1 MITQRCK
8 EHCDSVG
15 ETPLQHLVSAL
26 RVALELQ
33 ILVVAVTIHAFIP
46 RWFTHT
52 ATNYMKRILARRR

>member
-1 MITQRCK
+1 MITRQCK
-8 EHCDSVG
+8 EHCKSVG
-15 ETPLQHLVSAL
+15 ETPLQHFVSAL
-26 RVALELQ
+26 QVALELQ